1 MTDPRQPA
9 NSGYPRYDTYHSDS
23 PQGHHARIREH
34 GSLSMMYGTY
44 ADILFVL
51 FPFLVIAMQRLWDG
65 NLYQA
70 LMRADLS
77 IAAAIL
83 AGLAMGKFVL
93 GLVTHRD
100 LGRFKERIVFFIALT
115 LFVVLGPAIILIL
128 SITGNTEVPG
138 FVAFVQPVLLVIAI
152 SLYTTAVSISNILTG
167 VNRPPRPDPME
178 GPDERAMAPRA
189 PSPAPLDLPR
199 RTGNDQY

>member
-1 MTDPRQPA
+1 
-9 NSGYPRYDTYHSDS
+9 
-23 PQGHHARIREH
+23 
-34 GSLSMMYGTY
+34 MMYGTY

-100 LGRFKERIVFFIALT
+100 LGRYKERIVFFIALT

-128 SITGNTEVPG
+128 SITGDTEVPN

-167 VNRPPRPDPME
+167 VNRPQRSEPMDGIDEMAATPRPP
-178 GPDERAMAPRA
+178 A
-189 PSPAPLDLPR
+189 PAPLDLPR
-199 RTGNDQY
+199 RTGQDQY

>member
-1 MTDPRQPA
+1 MTDHRPPY
-9 NSGYPRYDTYHSDS
+9 NPGYARHGSDHS
-23 PQGHHARIREH
+23 HTHARIQEH

-93 GLVTHRD
+93 GLVTHRE
-100 LGRFKERIVFFIALT
+100 LGRYKERIVFFIALT
-115 LFVVLGPAIILIL
+115 LFAVLGPAIILIL
-128 SITGNTEVPG
+128 SITGDTRVPG

-167 VNRPPRPDPME
+167 ANRAPVSDPME
-178 GPDERAMAPRA
+178 RAEDTVAEARQPT
-189 PSPAPLDLPR
+189 PPPLDLPR
-199 RTGNDQY
+199 RTGNDHY